1 MAALS
6 AMTSDEITE
15 LIRRWN
21 DGDRRSGD
29 EVIAAMLP
37 QLRTLAHRIA
47 SDRSSNTLDTTALAN
62 ELYLRFAHD
71 CPGASNRQHLLALAS
86 LTMQHLLVDHAR
98 SHLRIR
104 RGGGAPHVQLS
115 DVTGLTESRLE
126 QVVMI
131 DDALRRLA
139 EHNARQAEVF
149 RMRFFG
155 GFSVR
160 DVAGSFEVSE
170 NTIIR
175 DWSAACAFLREA
187 ISSH

>member
-6 AMTSDEITE
+6 AITSDEITE

-21 DGDRRSGD
+21 DGDRSSGD

-37 QLRTLAHRIA
+37 QLRTLAHRMA
-47 SDRSSNTLDTTALAN
+47 WGRSSDTLDTTALAN
-62 ELYLRFAHD
+62 ELYLRFAQN
-71 CPGASNRQHLLALAS
+71 CPGAHNRQHLLALAS
-86 LTMQHLLVDHAR
+86 LTMQHVLVDHAR
-98 SHLRIR
+98 RHLRIR
-104 RGGGAPHVQLS
+104 NGGGAQHVQLNDAS
-115 DVTGLTESRLE
+115 GLTESRLE

-139 EHNARQAEVF
+139 EQNARHAEVF

-155 GFSVR
+155 GFSVK
-160 DVAGSFEVSE
+160 DVAESLGVSE

-187 ISSH
+187 IS